1 MNKKFMSLVLLLATA
16 IASGYATFLI
26 LQKAG
31 FEGAF
36 DFDLEED
43 IEKDIEMN
51 INSKLFLGS
60 IFSILAIYYS
70 LVYITL

>member
-43 IEKDIEMN
+43 IDQDIEDEYQ
-51 INSKLFLGS
+51 F
-60 IFSILAIYYS
+60 
-70 LVYITL
+70 

>member
-43 IEKDIEMN
+43 IDESIYLL
-51 INSKLFLGS
+51 NSSLG
-60 IFSILAIYYS
+60 LYS
-70 LVYITL
+70 LYWLYTTHWSI

>member
-43 IEKDIEMN
+43 IDKDIEDEYQ
-51 INSKLFLGS
+51 F
-60 IFSILAIYYS
+60 
-70 LVYITL
+70 